1 MSHRDKGF
9 IGSYRLTL
17 DEGTALLKYAKLHN
31 EGNVNRTIRQAVKL
45 LVATEEN
52 MLEKKI
58 MAGC

>member
-17 DEGTALLKYAKLHN
+17 DEGTALLKYAKL

-58 MAGC
+58 RAGC